1 MSLMFDI
8 LQKKK
13 HSAHL
18 RHSGACLNFCLHAL
32 VSKCSKFTHQSN
44 FTVYKSFILKG
55 SINTFIRYPKLSSWK
70 FDKWQHCAKEDL
82 HMQTSSSNTAPK
94 NQKCSKYVSFVF
106 CTFWIW
112 VKSSQFFKIDLNFSN
127 VEFFFYVPHF
137 PPWSTFHP
145 RAWLMD
151 SIKPSRSYLSSLTE
165 ILMYFSDTEVLFV
178 LFLRYWQWR
187 WCTLKVLILSSTDG
201 LHPIGPYRYRACP
214 GKLQDMCDVCKS
226 NRLAPSWINSGWEW
240 LFIQIR
246 LLCVR
251 LLRGFDI
258 IYFVTLNFH
267 IEFCHT
273 ETGWIRII
281 MVMVMIYLVGAAK

>member
-1 MSLMFDI
+1 MHF
-8 LQKKK
+8 
-13 HSAHL
+13 
-18 RHSGACLNFCLHAL
+18 LNL
-32 VSKCSKFTHQSN
+32 
-44 FTVYKSFILKG
+44 G
-55 SINTFIRYPKLSSWK
+55 
-70 FDKWQHCAKEDL
+70 
-82 HMQTSSSNTAPK
+82 
-94 NQKCSKYVSFVF
+94 
-106 CTFWIW
+106 
-112 VKSSQFFKIDLNFSN
+112 KSSQFLKIDFNFQMRK
-127 VEFFFYVPHF
+127 VFYAPHF
-137 PPWSTFHP
+137 PHWSTFRP

-165 ILMYFSDTEVLFV
+165 ILRYWKTDTEVLFV
-178 LFLRYWQWR
+178 LFLRYWEWR

-201 LHPIGPYRYRACP
+201 LHPIGPSRYRACP

-226 NRLAPSWINSGWEW
+226 NRLALSWINSGWEW

-281 MVMVMIYLVGAAK
+281 IVNMIKSWSGWWSISLVWQNRLLATRLNQLWLRQRKMGDVTSEGTGRRRNDKKTEEEEEEQQSNGRKTVTRQKQPALSAKWT